1 MTDDEM
7 LTLAI
12 PADLAVADAEECR
25 QRLLGLL
32 AAGDAPVTVL
42 FEGEE
47 RLGVVAMQ
55 LALAATTAA
64 NAAGRAAS
72 FDADSRAALA
82 HLGWEG

>member
-12 PADLAVADAEECR
+12 PADLAVADAEGCR
-25 QRLLGLL
+25 QSMLALL
-32 AAGDAPVTVL
+32 AGGTGPVVVR

-55 LALAATTAA
+55 LALSASAAAG
-64 NAAGRAAS
+64 AAGRAAS

-82 HLGWEG
+82 QLGWEG